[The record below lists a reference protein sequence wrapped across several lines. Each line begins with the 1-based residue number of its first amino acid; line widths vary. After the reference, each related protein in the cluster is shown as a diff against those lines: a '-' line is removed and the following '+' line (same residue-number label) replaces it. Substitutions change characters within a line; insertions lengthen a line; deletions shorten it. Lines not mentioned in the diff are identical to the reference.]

1 MGSGGADISRHT
13 NKKPRRG
20 ALQGFY
26 RNWCASVFAGWGR
39 MRFIQT
45 HNMRTGS
52 RRWIRRRSTPH
63 LALGIRC
70 SPSEVAE
77 WHYNRRSECAG
88 QGRSRSGAQWTKTHK
103 GHRIKTLPPANACFG
118 LSCGGPARSSA
129 SALIASHDDV
139 PRTTGRVFPD
149 TGSDFSGGRRFHDS
163 PGNVGL
169 DFWQEQHAIPCCR
182 YRGK

>member
-1 MGSGGADISRHT
+1 MSHIRKAMGSGGADISRHT

-88 QGRSRSGAQWTKTHK
+88 QGRSRSRGQWTKTHK

-118 LSCGGPARSSA
+118 LSCGGPARSLSK
-129 SALIASHDDV
+129 
-139 PRTTGRVFPD
+139 RVNCKP
-149 TGSDFSGGRRFHDS
+149 
-163 PGNVGL
+163 
-169 DFWQEQHAIPCCR
+169 
-182 YRGK
+182 